1 MAGYFTKLNGYVY
14 SGEYKVKA
22 STTVANG
29 SFVEPVSGTLTVQ
42 PTSAA
47 ITGFK
52 FKVVEKT
59 TVYGLPALR
68 MDVVGVPADG
78 TEAFFVENVF
88 DPLCYNYN
96 EANYTI
102 NAGEYVRMHMPQLGD
117 QLLISVTSVLYAAT
131 SLGDLMVIDV
141 AGTVKANP
149 T

>member
-1 MAGYFTKLNGYVY
+1 MAGYFTKCNGYVFN
-14 SGEYKVKA
+14 GEYKVKA

-29 SFVEPVSGTLTVQ
+29 SFVVPVSGTLTAQ
-42 PTSAA
+42 PTTAA

-78 TEAFFVENVF
+78 TEAYFVENVF
-88 DPLCYNYN
+88 DPLCYNYD
-96 EANYTI
+96 ESNYSI
-102 NAGEYVRMHMPQLGD
+102 AAGEYLRMRMPELGD
-117 QLLISVTSVLYAAT
+117 QLLISVTSTLYAAT
-131 SLGDLMVIDV
+131 SLGDVMVIDA
-141 AGTVKANP
+141 AGTVKADP

>member
-14 SGEYKVKA
+14 SGEYKVAA
-22 STTVANG
+22 SKTVPNG
-29 SFVEPVSGTLTVQ
+29 SFVEAVSATLTVQ
-42 PTSAA
+42 PTSSA

-78 TEAFFVENVF
+78 TEAYFVENVF

-131 SLGDLMVIDV
+131 SLGDLMVIDA
-141 AGTVKANP
+141 AGTVKADP

>member
-22 STTVANG
+22 STTVPNG

-47 ITGFK
+47 VTGFK

-78 TEAFFVENVF
+78 TEVFFVENVF

-102 NAGEYVRMHMPQLGD
+102 NAGEYVRMHMPELGD

-131 SLGDLMVIDV
+131 SLGDVMVVDA
-141 AGTVKANP
+141 AGTVKADP

>member
-14 SGEYKVKA
+14 NGEYKVKA

-78 TEAFFVENVF
+78 TEAYFVENVF
-88 DPLCYNYN
+88 DPLCYNYD
-96 EANYTI
+96 ESNYTI
-102 NAGEYVRMHMPQLGD
+102 SAGE
-117 QLLISVTSVLYAAT
+117 
-131 SLGDLMVIDV
+131 
-141 AGTVKANP
+141 
-149 T
+149 

>member
-29 SFVEPVSGTLTVQ
+29 SFVVPVSGTLTVQ
-42 PTSAA
+42 PTTAA

-131 SLGDLMVIDV
+131 SLGDVMVIDA
-141 AGTVKANP
+141 AGTVKADP

>member
-1 MAGYFTKLNGYVY
+1 MFN
-14 SGEYKVKA
+14 GEYKVKT

-29 SFVEPVSGTLTVQ
+29 SFVVPVSGTLTAQ
-42 PTSAA
+42 PTTAA

-78 TEAFFVENVF
+78 TEAYFVENVF
-88 DPLCYNYN
+88 DPLCYNYD
-96 EANYTI
+96 ESNYSI
-102 NAGEYVRMHMPQLGD
+102 AAGEYLRMRMPELGD
-117 QLLISVTSVLYAAT
+117 QLLISVTSTLYAAT
-131 SLGDLMVIDV
+131 SLGDVMVIDA
-141 AGTVKANP
+141 AGTVKADP